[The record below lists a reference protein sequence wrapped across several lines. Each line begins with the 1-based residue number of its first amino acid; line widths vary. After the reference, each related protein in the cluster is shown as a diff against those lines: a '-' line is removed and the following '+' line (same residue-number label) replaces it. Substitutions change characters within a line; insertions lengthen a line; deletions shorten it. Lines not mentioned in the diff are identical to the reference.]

1 MLSFSYETDSKL
13 FETQVGIDEVGRGC
27 FAGPV
32 VAAGV
37 VWDTRWLND
46 SDNEMLKQIKDSKKV
61 SHKKRKILSDFIK
74 KHSLFYAISFV
85 DEKIIDEIN
94 ILKATHMAM
103 HNVIDDIN
111 SKIYLDRLLVDG
123 SNFKVY
129 VSKCNALVNKK
140 GLIKET
146 RFTVPHVC
154 VPNGDNTYINIAAA
168 SIIAKVARDE
178 YMEKLCEDDPILQ
191 EKYDWKN
198 NKGYGTKKHIQGIEQ
213 LGITP
218 HHRKTFGMCKTFIG

>member
-1 MLSFSYETDSKL
+1 MLSLAYETDS
-13 FETQVGIDEVGRGC
+13 ETQVGIDEVGRGC

-32 VAAGV
+32 VSAGV
-37 VWDTRWLND
+37 VWDTEW
-46 SDNEMLKQIKDSKKV
+46 LKQNQNSTEYNELLSNVKDSKKL

-74 KHSLFYAISFV
+74 EHSIAYAISFV

-94 ILKATHMAM
+94 ILKATHTAM
-103 HNVIDDIN
+103 HNVIDVIN
-111 SKIYLDRLLVDG
+111 NKIYLDRILVDG

-129 VSKCNALVNKK
+129 VSKTDAFLNESNN
-140 GLIKET
+140 I
-146 RFTVPHVC
+146 RFIVPHVC

-178 YMEKLCEDDPILQ
+178 YMENLCNDEPILQ

-198 NKGYGTKKHIQGIEQ
+198 NKGYGTRKHIQGIEQ
-213 LGITP
+213 WGITT
-218 HHRKTFGMCKTFIG
+218 HHRKTFGMCKNY

>member
-1 MLSFSYETDSKL
+1 MLSFSYETD

-37 VWDTRWLND
+37 VWDTQWLHD

-61 SHKKRKILSDFIK
+61 SQKKRKILSDFIK
-74 KHSLFYAISFV
+74 EHSLFYSISFV
-85 DEKIIDEIN
+85 DEKVIDEIN

-111 SKIYLDRLLVDG
+111 SKIYLDRILVDG

-129 VSKCNALVNKK
+129 VSKCNAFKNEK
-140 GLIKET
+140 GNINET
-146 RFTVPHVC
+146 RFTVPHIC

-178 YMEKLCEDDPILQ
+178 YMETICRDEPILQ

-198 NKGYGTKKHIQGIEQ
+198 NKGYGTKKHIQGIQ
-213 LGITP
+213 QWGITP
-218 HHRKTFGMCKTFIG
+218 HHRKTFGMCKKY